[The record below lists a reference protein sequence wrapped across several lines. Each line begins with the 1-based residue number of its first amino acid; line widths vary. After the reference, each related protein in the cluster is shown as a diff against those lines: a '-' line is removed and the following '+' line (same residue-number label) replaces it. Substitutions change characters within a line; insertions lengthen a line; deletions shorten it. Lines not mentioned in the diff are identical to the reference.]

1 MCVCIYIYIYALSPS
16 LFPSLTDPLTLT
28 SPSPCIAGTANLM
41 SVQKVVTPTAADTG
55 GAGESESVEHY
66 VMVLRK
72 EV

>member
-1 MCVCIYIYIYALSPS
+1 MYMYIYALSLS
-16 LFPSLTDPLTLT
+16 LFPSFTNPFTLT
-28 SPSPCIAGTANLM
+28 SSSPSSAGTANFM

-55 GAGESESVEHY
+55 GAGENESVEHY